1 MISLT
6 LARKYARAFLEI
18 GLKEGNYET
27 LGKELGKMADV
38 LRENKDLR
46 AVLTSVAYPVDSRKS
61 IAKTIGE
68 SLGLSKS
75 TIDFIDI
82 LIERGRIDHFPE
94 IAKSYERLCDVV
106 AKRTRATLVTAVA
119 LPLELINE
127 IRTQLESK
135 TGKEVIL
142 TVEQDPSLI
151 GGAQTRIGN
160 VIYDGSLKTQL
171 AIVKEN
177 LYKEWTKNGGTDQS
191 R

>member
-1 MISLT
+1 VISLT

-27 LGKELGKMADV
+27 LGKDLGKMADV
-38 LRENKDLR
+38 LRENKELR
-46 AVLTSVAYPVDSRKS
+46 AVLISAAYPVVTRKS
-61 IAKTIGE
+61 IGKAIGQ

-75 TIDFIDI
+75 TVDFIDI
-82 LIERGRIDHFPE
+82 LIERGRMDHFPE
-94 IAKSYERLCDVV
+94 IAKSYEGLCDVV
-106 AKRTRATLVTAVA
+106 AKRIRATLVTAVA
-119 LPLELINE
+119 LPPELINE
-127 IRTQLESK
+127 IRSQLEST

-142 TVEQDPSLI
+142 SVEEDPSLI

-177 LYKEWTKNGGTDQS
+177 LYKE
-191 R
+191 